1 VNRARIVAACGLLAG
16 LAAPAAAQDGRPSE
30 DDLFGGPA
38 APVSTAP
45 ESAAPV
51 APAPESA
58 RTVASGDD
66 RGDALLGGAA
76 RPAERSA
83 TLDAETL
90 AVGGRLLLRAQA
102 QLYASTDAADQ
113 PLSSPNLL
121 DVYLDARPS
130 ERVRAFAE
138 VRAQYNPTLEGGRA
152 ALPDYCPE
160 TPPPDDPGNAACQA
174 GRDALRR
181 ALAPSP
187 SSYALNQLWLKFD
200 LAQRVYVT
208 VGKQPVQWGAGH
220 IWNPTDFVNRT
231 KRDPLTT
238 VDLRSGVT
246 LVKLHAPFEA
256 TTSNLYA
263 LAILDEAN
271 TLGDVGGAL
280 RGELALS
287 RAEVTLSVAGRKG
300 RPLLVG
306 GDASLGLGP
315 LDVFAEAAV
324 AHGHHTPLAG
334 QRDRDND
341 WIPQVSAGVSAQVD
355 YGDDDALTVGLEY
368 FHNDDGVR
376 SRAQYGPALAA
387 GRGFFDLPRNA
398 VGLFLLALAPGRLDD
413 SSIFATAIAQL
424 DDGSATARLQWSER
438 ALTWLTVMP
447 YVGGYF
453 GGRGDLLRPSGLD
466 PETAQPTAALLTA
479 EAGVWLSMS
488 L

>member
-1 VNRARIVAACGLLAG
+1 VRRQRLVAACALLTSLTRA
-16 LAAPAAAQDGRPSE
+16 AAAQSDRPSE
-30 DDLFGGPA
+30 DELFGGPP
-38 APVSTAP
+38 APVSVAP
-45 ESAAPV
+45 VSAAPEV
-51 APAPESA
+51 FPSA
-58 RTVASGDD
+58 DAGDR
-66 RGDALLGGAA
+66 RGDALFGGAE

-83 TLDAETL
+83 SLDAETL
-90 AVGGRLLLRAQA
+90 EVGGRMLLRAQS
-102 QLYASTDAADQ
+102 QFYSGTDLGEQ
-113 PLSSPNLL
+113 TLSSPNLL

-152 ALPDYCPE
+152 ALPDYCAE
-160 TPPPDDPGNAACQA
+160 SAQPDAQAPADCQA

-181 ALAPSP
+181 VLAPSP
-187 SSYALNQLWLKFD
+187 TSYALNQLWLKFD
-200 LAQRVYVT
+200 WAQRVYVT
-208 VGKQPVQWGAGH
+208 VGKQPVQWGAGQ

-256 TTSNLYA
+256 ATSNLYA
-263 LAILDEAN
+263 LAILDEAD

-280 RGELALS
+280 RGEVALS
-287 RAEVTLSVAGRKG
+287 RAEFTLSVAGRKG
-300 RPLLVG
+300 RPLLIG

-324 AHGHHTPLAG
+324 AHGHHTPLPG
-334 QRDRDND
+334 QRDRDAD
-341 WIPQVSAGVSAQVD
+341 WIPQASAGLSAQLD
-355 YGDDDALTVGLEY
+355 YGDDDALTVGVEY
-368 FHNDDGVR
+368 FYNDDGVR
-376 SRAQYGPALAA
+376 SRSAYGPALAA

-398 VGLFLLALAPGRLDD
+398 AGLFVLALAPGRLND

-447 YVGGYF
+447 YVGSYF

-466 PETAQPTAALLTA
+466 PETAQPTTALLTA